1 MSLNI
6 FPKNKIF
13 ITIDRNLWIF
23 VYSYEDKM
31 DNYEIMIQL
40 NFGSLF
46 FELNILIIF
55 NIQIIFR

>member
-31 DNYEIMIQL
+31 DHYEIMIQL